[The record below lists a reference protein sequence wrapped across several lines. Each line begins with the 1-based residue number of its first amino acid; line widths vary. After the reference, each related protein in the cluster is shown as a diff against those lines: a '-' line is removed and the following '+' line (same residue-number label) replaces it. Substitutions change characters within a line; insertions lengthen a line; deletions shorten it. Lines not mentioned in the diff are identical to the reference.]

1 MDAMLVWTVSH
12 GPRLLCRQSPTLQNQ
27 HKKQTSSQEPSQC
40 PPCLQTET
48 APQAPRQDLTFA
60 SNETILLNRTARLR
74 LFCSPEESEGLPL
87 RRTHVEMARTGSAG
101 LFGCGDD
108 TDTADDSGMTDTDTD
123 TASDEFEPRQTKAPS
138 PFGRCMVTNS

>member
-1 MDAMLVWTVSH
+1 VDVRIGAGAASCQGLWNPANPLGVRRREAGMLSE
-12 GPRLLCRQSPTLQNQ
+12 RALIFLCS
-27 HKKQTSSQEPSQC
+27 
-40 PPCLQTET
+40 
-48 APQAPRQDLTFA
+48 PRQDLTFA

-123 TASDEFEPRQTKAPS
+123 TDSDEFEPRQTKAPS